1 MRQILDMT
9 AAQLAL
15 KYTDKQLQRA
25 LEDERCLQIEK
36 KRLRDALDL
45 CEQGYIEI
53 KKGN

>member
-1 MRQILDMT
+1 MGQILDMT

-15 KYTDKQLQRA
+15 KYTEEQLQRA
-25 LEDERCLQIEK
+25 LEDESCLQIQK
-36 KRLRDALDL
+36 QRLQDALDL